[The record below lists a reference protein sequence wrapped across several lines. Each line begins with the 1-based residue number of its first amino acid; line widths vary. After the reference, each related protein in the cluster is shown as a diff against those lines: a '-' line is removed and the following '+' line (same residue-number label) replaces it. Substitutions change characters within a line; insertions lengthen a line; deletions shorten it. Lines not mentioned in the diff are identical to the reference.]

1 MNAKRI
7 GSRLEDFLRDDGILE
22 DVRRLAAKKALA
34 LQLRDQMKKRRLS
47 KVAMARR
54 MHTSRSSLDRV
65 LDPANSAITLE
76 MLERAA
82 AALGRRLRVELA

>member
-1 MNAKRI
+1 MSEKHI
-7 GSRLEDFLRDDGILE
+7 GSRLEDFLRDEGILE
-22 DVRRLAAKKALA
+22 VVRRRAAKNILA
-34 LQLRDQMKKRRLS
+34 LQLQDQMKKRRLS

-82 AALGRRLRVELA
+82 AALGRRLKVELA